1 MVRQKGGK
9 TMFSLIPWAK
19 NQNGTRSG
27 AVVQHDN
34 NPFALLRREF
44 DSLFDSFF
52 NGWPAP
58 MSVGWGL
65 DVEDAGKEMIIR
77 AEAPGFEA
85 NEFDVQLRGEQ
96 LYIRAEHKE
105 ENKKGEGEERS
116 TSSRYGVFERWVTL
130 PGGVDADK
138 VEARYRNGV
147 LEIHLPKTPEAVG
160 RKIEVK
166 T

>member
-1 MVRQKGGK
+1 MFGLVPWTRNRNQGGA
-9 TMFSLIPWAK
+9 LVE
-19 NQNGTRSG
+19 R
-27 AVVQHDN
+27 DD

-44 DSLFDSFF
+44 DTMFDQFF
-52 NGWPAP
+52 GRWPAP
-58 MSVGWGL
+58 LAGDWTAAGWGL
-65 DVEDAGKEMIIR
+65 DVEDAGKEVVVR

-85 NEFDVQLRGEQ
+85 TDFDVQVHGDR

-105 ENKKGEGEERS
+105 EARGDKKEGERAAPV
-116 TSSRYGVFERWVTL
+116 RYGLYERWLTL
-130 PGGVDADK
+130 PYGTDTEK

-147 LEIHLPKTPEAVG
+147 LEVHLPKTPEALG